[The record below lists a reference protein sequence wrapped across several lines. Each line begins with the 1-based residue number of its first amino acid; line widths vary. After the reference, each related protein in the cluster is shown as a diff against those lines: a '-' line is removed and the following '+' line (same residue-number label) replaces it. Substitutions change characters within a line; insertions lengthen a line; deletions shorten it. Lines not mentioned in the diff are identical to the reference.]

1 MTRATLIRTMSVTE
15 FIDWMAFFK
24 LEQTD
29 MNRARENAEDQATA
43 RRTVQ
48 SMGGSFR

>member
-1 MTRATLIRTMSVTE
+1 MSVTE
-15 FIDWMAFFK
+15 LIDWIAFYR
-24 LEQTD
+24 LEQD
-29 MNRARENAEDQATA
+29 DQRREREKAEDQATA